1 MATRVRSYSKI
12 NLGLAIGPVRPDGFH
27 GLTTLYQTLDLHDLV
42 TVTAKQLAS
51 GIETRITLTTNHPFV
66 PRDARNTAWRMVER
80 CLERLGVAAEV
91 AVNIDKRLPVQGGMG
106 AGSANAAAALL
117 GLERE
122 LGVAL
127 PGVERLKLAAE
138 IGSDVPL
145 FLLGGAIL
153 GLGRGEQ
160 VVPMPDF
167 PRTWCVV
174 AVPQVGVST
183 PAAFKAWDELM
194 AGDRA
199 RDDRK
204 PMSQNRDMG
213 HPTTA
218 NTGILPLRQAQGQDD
233 DTKHHDWVGQAEDSK
248 MPESLTSR
256 AKPDKLEQLSLAYSS
271 LSAKTGD
278 SRPGTSGIVRDP
290 NPEKKQGLSGESQ
303 SYALNDLA
311 ENTLLALV
319 RTGIGNDFEDVVFPQ
334 YPSLRITKRQLMGS
348 DSDGSDVSRPA
359 IYAALSGSGSALFG
373 LYRSEADAK
382 AAQQRVQS
390 SGVQAL
396 LTETLPRA
404 EYWERM
410 FAE

>member
-42 TVTAKQLAS
+42 TVSVERARSA
-51 GIETRITLTTNHPFV
+51 ERREMRISLTTNHPFV
-66 PRDARNTAWRMVER
+66 PRDVRNTAWRMVER

-91 AVNIDKRLPVQGGMG
+91 AIHIEKRLPVQGGMG
-106 AGSANAAAALL
+106 AGSANAAAALM

-122 LGVAL
+122 LRVELAEG
-127 PGVERLKLAAE
+127 ERLELAAE

-145 FLLGGAIL
+145 FLIGGAVM
-153 GLGRGEQ
+153 GTGRGEQ
-160 VVPMPDF
+160 VAPMADF
-167 PRTWCVV
+167 PKTWCVV

-183 PAAFKAWDELM
+183 PAAFKAWDELV
-194 AGDRA
+194 AGEAAESKGKFR
-199 RDDRK
+199 
-204 PMSQNRDMG
+204 SQG
-213 HPTTA
+213 
-218 NTGILPLRQAQGQDD
+218 GSQGYADADFDQSDGL
-233 DTKHHDWVGQAEDSK
+233 TPQSK
-248 MPESLTSR
+248 VDNLQE
-256 AKPDKLEQLSLAYSS
+256 LSLAYSS
-271 LSAKTGD
+271 LSVKTGD
-278 SRPGTSGIVRDP
+278 SKPGTSGIVRDP
-290 NPEKKQGLSGESQ
+290 NPEKKRDLPDGNQ
-303 SYALNDLA
+303 ADAMNDLA

-319 RTGIGNDFEDVVFPQ
+319 RTGIGSDGLHNDFEDVVFPQ

-348 DSDGSDVSRPA
+348 DSDSPA
-359 IYAALSGSGSALFG
+359 VYAALSGSGSALFG
-373 LYRSEADAK
+373 LYRSEQDAK

>member
-27 GLTTLYQTLDLHDLV
+27 GLTTLYQTLDLHDVV
-42 TVTAKQLAS
+42 TVSARRLAS
-51 GIETRITLTTNHPFV
+51 GSVSRISLTTNHPFV
-66 PRDARNTAWRMVER
+66 PRDARNTAWRIVER
-80 CLERLGVAAEV
+80 SLAWLGLAAEV
-91 AVNIDKRLPVQGGMG
+91 AIHIEKRLPVQGGMG

-127 PGVERLKLAAE
+127 PGVERLKLAGE

-145 FLLGGAIL
+145 FLLGGAVL

-160 VVPMPDF
+160 VIPIPDL

-174 AVPQVGVST
+174 AVPQIGVST
-183 PAAFKAWDELM
+183 PAAFKAWDALVDGQTTESM
-194 AGDRA
+194 GESATQE
-199 RDDRK
+199 RDI
-204 PMSQNRDMG
+204 G
-213 HPTTA
+213 HPASTTA
-218 NTGILPLRQAQGQDD
+218 NTGILRSAQDD
-233 DTKHHDWVGQAEDSK
+233 DINEGHRI
-248 MPESLTSR
+248 LTSL
-256 AKPDKLEQLSLAYSS
+256 PQVDKLQQLSLAYSS

-278 SRPGTSGIVRDP
+278 CKPGTSGIVRDS

-303 SYALNDLA
+303 NYAPNDLA

-319 RTGIGNDFEDVVFPQ
+319 RTGIGNDFEEVVFPQ

-348 DSDGSDVSRPA
+348 DSGSPGVDRPA

-373 LYRSEADAK
+373 LYRSEAEAK